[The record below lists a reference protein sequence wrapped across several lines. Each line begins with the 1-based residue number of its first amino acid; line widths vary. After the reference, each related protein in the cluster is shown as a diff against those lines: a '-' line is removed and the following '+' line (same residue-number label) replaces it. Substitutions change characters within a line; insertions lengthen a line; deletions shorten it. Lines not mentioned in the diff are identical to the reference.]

1 LKLARTLR
9 ENGETNADIIRQHMT
24 SLIGRE
30 PLAKVEY
37 VSIAD
42 ADTLEELSKIERSAL
57 ASLAVRIGK
66 TRLID
71 NIILA

>member
-1 LKLARTLR
+1 
-9 ENGETNADIIRQHMT
+9 
-24 SLIGRE
+24 
-30 PLAKVEY
+30 AKIDY

-42 ADTLEELSKIERSAL
+42 AQTLEELPEIHRPAV

-71 NIILA
+71 NIMLE

>member
-1 LKLARTLR
+1 
-9 ENGETNADIIRQHMT
+9 MT
-24 SLIGRE
+24 SLISEE
-30 PLAKVEY
+30 PLAKIEY

-42 ADTLEELSKIERSAL
+42 AETLEELTEINKPVL

-71 NIILA
+71 NMLLE